1 MPTKLKANISQPS
14 SNQSTDSTHQS
25 CFRRGN
31 FEIKHACSS
40 KVLNV
45 FIPLDVAYPNH
56 CVTFSNVLQTYR
68 ECKILSPSDCDVSGF
83 RFEGRMQRHYQIFI
97 LASRIQ
103 LTARNIAVGETEL
116 KSKTHNWHLAWQP
129 CGLSACTVSGRY
141 SLIAD
146 RWN

>member
-14 SNQSTDSTHQS
+14 SNQSADSTHQS

-31 FEIKHACSS
+31 FEIKHGCSS

-45 FIPLDVAYPNH
+45 FMPLDVAYPNH
-56 CVTFSNVLQTYR
+56 CVTFSSVLQTYR

-97 LASRIQ
+97 LASRVQ
-103 LTARNIAVGETEL
+103 RTARNIAVV
-116 KSKTHNWHLAWQP
+116 KHNSKVKHTT
-129 CGLSACTVSGRY
+129 GTSSGNHAGCQLVQFRGDT
-141 SLIAD
+141 L
-146 RWN
+146 